1 MKRAD
6 LERRVRELG
15 TLPADAYEAHR
26 SRPLKE
32 LHTRL
37 QSATA
42 EIKKFAHVNKKA
54 LDQYM
59 SFAEQRDE
67 LMRRKVDNDGA
78 EAKIRQMQEE
88 IESKRQ
94 ETLKF
99 EAELKKRSSEAN
111 RAAEDLA
118 RKKSDLDASIR
129 ATKEK
134 VEAAQRAVEG
144 VKKMGVNAQEK
155 ELAEVL

>member
-1 MKRAD
+1 
-6 LERRVRELG
+6 
-15 TLPADAYEAHR
+15 
-26 SRPLKE
+26 
-32 LHTRL
+32 
-37 QSATA
+37 
-42 EIKKFAHVNKKA
+42 
-54 LDQYM
+54 
-59 SFAEQRDE
+59 
-67 LMRRKVDNDGA
+67 
-78 EAKIRQMQEE
+78 MQEE

-118 RKKSDLDASIR
+118 RKKNDLDASIR

-144 VKKMGVNAQEK
+144 IKKMGGNAEEK

>member
-1 MKRAD
+1 
-6 LERRVRELG
+6 
-15 TLPADAYEAHR
+15 
-26 SRPLKE
+26 
-32 LHTRL
+32 
-37 QSATA
+37 
-42 EIKKFAHVNKKA
+42 
-54 LDQYM
+54 
-59 SFAEQRDE
+59 
-67 LMRRKVDNDGA
+67 
-78 EAKIRQMQEE
+78 MQEE

-99 EAELKKRSSEAN
+99 EAELKKRSNEAN

-144 VKKMGVNAQEK
+144 VKKMGGNAQEK

>member
-1 MKRAD
+1 
-6 LERRVRELG
+6 
-15 TLPADAYEAHR
+15 
-26 SRPLKE
+26 
-32 LHTRL
+32 
-37 QSATA
+37 
-42 EIKKFAHVNKKA
+42 
-54 LDQYM
+54 
-59 SFAEQRDE
+59 
-67 LMRRKVDNDGA
+67 
-78 EAKIRQMQEE
+78 MQEE

-155 ELAEVL
+155 EVAEVL

>member
-1 MKRAD
+1 
-6 LERRVRELG
+6 
-15 TLPADAYEAHR
+15 
-26 SRPLKE
+26 
-32 LHTRL
+32 
-37 QSATA
+37 
-42 EIKKFAHVNKKA
+42 
-54 LDQYM
+54 
-59 SFAEQRDE
+59 
-67 LMRRKVDNDGA
+67 
-78 EAKIRQMQEE
+78 MQEE

-99 EAELKKRSSEAN
+99 EAELKKRSNEAN

-118 RKKSDLDASIR
+118 RKKSDLDATIK

-134 VEAAQRAVEG
+134 VEAAQKAVEG

>member
-1 MKRAD
+1 
-6 LERRVRELG
+6 
-15 TLPADAYEAHR
+15 
-26 SRPLKE
+26 
-32 LHTRL
+32 
-37 QSATA
+37 
-42 EIKKFAHVNKKA
+42 
-54 LDQYM
+54 
-59 SFAEQRDE
+59 
-67 LMRRKVDNDGA
+67 
-78 EAKIRQMQEE
+78 MQEE

-99 EAELKKRSSEAN
+99 EAELKKRSNEAN